1 MCPPGI
7 NIPVPETG
15 GVTSG
20 HSHTGTS
27 WPLAVWAGEECA
39 GGVDGSGGGAGGV
52 WSGGRDLAEACQR
65 VSTMGSLGSTGGR
78 LAAGG

>member
-20 HSHTGTS
+20 HTHTGTS
-27 WPLAVWAGEECA
+27 WPLAVWAGEGCA